1 MNHDALATAL
11 AKYPEAT
18 AEMIGQATCL
28 VAAQAVT
35 PSDDDYYNVA
45 EYEDL
50 QAARVKNHID
60 KTGTI
65 TPTLACSCVD
75 DPFDESNAACAHVLA
90 VALYEAL
97 RVPVVI
103 AQGDIVSE
111 ERMRE
116 YRNQEGTTPPLH
128 GAVMT
133 EAPYSLNVSVED
145 PDGYQYQLTVRKQ
158 ESKAFFAAAS
168 GLRQWIKAQG
178 FAPVQRGGFT
188 RQAPVQEKAPQ
199 QPEAPRQEQSEQP
212 PARTTT
218 PPQRQP
224 EAPGGKVYRF
234 HAETL
239 LKSEMNGKIIWAI
252 QGNDIPAY
260 CRKYGMRVW
269 PEVLEHAGF
278 DPGALEEVRQAN
290 LPSLH
295 GYVAEYTMRADD
307 PQKPD
312 KIIALWNQGV

>member
-1 MNHDALATAL
+1 MTHDALATAL
-11 AKYPEAT
+11 AKYPEAI

-28 VAAQAVT
+28 VAANALQREEDEMRREIYVIAAYEHLGAATVRPHPEGT
-35 PSDDDYYNVA
+35 GLPS
-45 EYEDL
+45 
-50 QAARVKNHID
+50 
-60 KTGTI
+60 
-65 TPTLACSCVD
+65 CSCVD

-97 RVPVVI
+97 TVQNIPLEATMATLT
-103 AQGDIVSE
+103 AQALS
-111 ERMRE
+111 
-116 YRNQEGTTPPLH
+116 

-188 RQAPVQEKAPQ
+188 RQAPVQEKPPHLENAQRDAPI
-199 QPEAPRQEQSEQP
+199 EGN
-212 PARTTT
+212 TTT
-218 PPQRQP
+218 PEPQRASGGL
-224 EAPGGKVYRF
+224 EGTGGKVYRF

-239 LKSEMNGKIIWAI
+239 LKNELGGKYVWAVM
-252 QGNDIPAY
+252 GNDIPAY
-260 CRKYGMRVW
+260 NKKYGLRIW
-269 PEVLEHAGF
+269 PEVLEAAGF
-278 DPGALEEVRQAN
+278 DPVALEDVRQAN
-290 LPSLH
+290 LPSLR

-307 PQKPD
+307 DKKPD
-312 KIIALWNQGV
+312 KVIALVKQGS

>member
-1 MNHDALATAL
+1 MIHGALASAL
-11 AKYPEAT
+11 KRYPEAT

-28 VAAQAVT
+28 VASQAVT
-35 PSDDDYYNVA
+35 CDEDEIRRGVYVIQDYEGLGAATVTQHEGAKLPS
-45 EYEDL
+45 
-50 QAARVKNHID
+50 
-60 KTGTI
+60 
-65 TPTLACSCVD
+65 CSCVD

-90 VALYEAL
+90 VAIYEAI
-97 RVPVVI
+97 RTPEAPQVI
-103 AQGDIVSE
+103 VEPAPAPTVLS
-111 ERMRE
+111 
-116 YRNQEGTTPPLH
+116 

-188 RQAPVQEKAPQ
+188 RQAPVQEKSSESP
-199 QPEAPRQEQSEQP
+199 PEQSQ
-212 PARTTT
+212 
-218 PPQRQP
+218 
-224 EAPGGKVYRF
+224 EAPGHITTQPNVHTPGVKVYRF

-239 LKSEMNGKIIWAI
+239 LRSEVGGKYVWAV

-260 CRKYGMRVW
+260 NRKFGMRIW
-269 PEVLEHAGF
+269 GEVLEAAGF
-278 DPGALEEVRQAN
+278 DPVALEEVRSAN

-295 GYVAEYTMRADD
+295 GYVAEYIMKADD
-307 PQKPD
+307 DRKPD
-312 KIIALWNQGV
+312 KVIALTKQG